1 MRELVAQ
8 YLSRSIS
15 RRSFLKGLTTAGVSL
30 AAAIHPLAA
39 TAQQS
44 GWPSRVVHII
54 ATSPPGGSID
64 FLARALSEEYG
75 KSFGQQFIV
84 ENRPGANGNIGVDLV
99 VKAPADG
106 HMLFVTAPGPFS
118 INL

>member
-1 MRELVAQ
+1 MFSAVKKGAIPMSLCRKILPV
-8 YLSRSIS
+8 
-15 RRSFLKGLTTAGVSL
+15 FLFGILQVLTTAGASL

-99 VKAPADG
+99 VKA
-106 HMLFVTAPGPFS
+106 
-118 INL
+118 